1 MPDVGIVAH
10 VPAMSH
16 NRSGYTEIILR
27 RYVNVSEDALPLNP
41 VWELL
46 PLEAQGCLVATL

>member
-1 MPDVGIVAH
+1 
-10 VPAMSH
+10 MSH
-16 NRSGYTEIILR
+16 NRSGYIEIILR

-46 PLEAQGCLVATL
+46 PLEAQGCLVATF